1 MRVILAIAALSA
13 AAYLGWAN
21 LIGNGVKAQYADAL
35 GLCASDARAGAA
47 KLQALRDMH
56 GNPGL
61 PAATW
66 ADVLICQSA
75 GQRETIGRIT
85 LP

>member
-1 MRVILAIAALSA
+1 MKWIIATLAAFV
-13 AAYLGWAN
+13 AAYLAWAT

-61 PAATW
+61 PAAMW
-66 ADVLICQSA
+66 ADVLICQSQ
-75 GQRETIGRIT
+75 GQRETIGRVT
-85 LP
+85 SP